1 MAKKAN
7 ASKDQGSSDADV
19 LRQSQIKTE
28 NFSSGPLG
36 SFSKADDIR
45 PANRTKDI
53 RKDEKVTVK
62 TKTRFMKK
70 LRSKTGIT
78 ENISLAYG
86 RTVNHTLVKIWK
98 GPHERFS

>member
-1 MAKKAN
+1 MKITKRTEMAKKAN

-28 NFSSGPLG
+28 NFSSGSLG

-45 PANRTKDI
+45 PATRTKEI

-86 RTVNHTLVKIWK
+86 RTVKHTLVKI
-98 GPHERFS
+98 